1 MPPWKG
7 VIMMKKVLAFVIAAI
22 MMCVLSACGGGGGSG
37 SASNLQGIEVTKLP
51 DKVDYAIGE
60 EFSLDGGEITVTYND
75 GKTEVVAMNGEGVS
89 LSEVQTDKAGKK
101 TITVTYGEVRTR
113 FDITVAPFVVDF
125 DLDGKGNI
133 ESIEVK
139 EVGIIDNMPAAPEAE
154 GFGFDGWYYNKD
166 LSDPFDPT
174 ANVTGD
180 LTLYA
185 KWMDMSS
192 DYLTVQF
199 DLNYYGAGKPQSLSV
214 EENTSISKPS
224 DPERVGYSFNGWF
237 STAEGG
243 EPFDF
248 DTPVREDKTAYAGW
262 TLTASGTTEY
272 VFEAEDIDLTGKKG
286 KGYSGEQE
294 GKGLIQTEAEGSPT
308 QASNNRFVGYT
319 YVPNLTLDFHIAS
332 DRDVS
337 DATIV
342 ARMSGEFADFN
353 LTPNMFTISLNG
365 ESINYGSIEIK
376 DVPNG
381 SVRAFEDYVIITDAA
396 LKEGDNHLSFLV
408 NNDVNWI
415 GGGTVAATA
424 PVLDNV
430 KITTSAVL
438 WWNGEFNLPMKNY

>member
-1 MPPWKG
+1 M
-7 VIMMKKVLAFVIAAI
+7 AAI
-22 MMCVLSACGGGGGSG
+22 MMCALCACGDGGKGGS
-37 SASNLQGIEVTKLP
+37 SSNVQGIEVTKLP

-60 EFSLDGGEITVTYND
+60 EFCLDGGEITVTYKD
-75 GKTEVVAMNGEGVS
+75 GKTETVALNGEGVS

-101 TITVTYGEVRTR
+101 TITVTYGEERTR
-113 FDITVAPFVVDF
+113 FDITVATYVVDF
-125 DLDGKGNI
+125 DLGGKGSM

-139 EVGIIDNMPAAPEAE
+139 EVGVIDNMPADPEAD
-154 GFGFDGWYYNKD
+154 GFSFDGWYYNQD

-174 ANVTGD
+174 ASVTGS

-192 DYLTVQF
+192 NYLTVLF

-214 EENTSISKPS
+214 EENASISKPS
-224 DPERVGYSFNGWF
+224 DPERVGYSFDGWF
-237 STAEGG
+237 ASPEGG
-243 EPFDF
+243 EAFDF
-248 DTPVREDKTAYAGW
+248 STPASADTTAYAGW

-294 GKGLIQTEAEGSPT
+294 GKGLIQTEAADSPT
-308 QASNNRFVGYT
+308 KASNNRFVGYT
-319 YVPNLTLDFHIAS
+319 YVPNLTLDFHIVS

-342 ARMSGEFADFN
+342 ARMSGEFSDFK
-353 LTPNMFTISLNG
+353 LTPSMFVISLNG

-381 SVRAFEDYVIITDAA
+381 SVREFEDYVIITGAE
-396 LKEGDNHLSFLV
+396 LKEGENHLSFLV